1 MFDDVAVE
9 FCGSYIH
16 VKQPGALALS
26 APATNAFWERLRQ
39 ICDELDSDTVL
50 IEAASVEAGRDTMST
65 FDSGVNASLIVENPT
80 IAICSEAYK
89 PNDAAEF
96 FRTVAVNRGAHVEF
110 FTCFQKAVRWLG
122 ADLGPFDGNCG
133 DTEA

>member
-16 VKQPGALALS
+16 VKQPGVLALS
-26 APATNAFWERLRQ
+26 APATNAFWERLKQ

-80 IAICSEAYK
+80 IAICSEAYQ
-89 PNDAAEF
+89 PNDAAGIVSF
-96 FRTVAVNRGAHVEF
+96 
-110 FTCFQKAVRWLG
+110 L
-122 ADLGPFDGNCG
+122 CG
-133 DTEA
+133 DELHQSAHAV